1 MKTKMIDICLLSA
14 NEFFEGKKC
23 KSGSVCTCVL
33 TLQGSGLEN
42 QLTSKLCCFQL
53 LELMYG
59 RLTKEEVFGK
69 SSVINKKFCEVKSVN
84 VDTGKEM
91 TQVIMR

>member
-42 QLTSKLCCFQL
+42 QLTSKLCSFQL

-59 RLTKEEVFGK
+59 RLSKEEVFGK